1 MSKLVLLVQPS
12 AQQALLWQAAL
23 GSQGYTATMV
33 TVDSD
38 VVKTL
43 ESLQQQGQALPD
55 AMLIESSLTDAR
67 TNSLVAGVVCRWCRT
82 HSPDTKVFLTNTERD
97 TIRTLE
103 TRWAERQGAAG
114 LFPNL
119 TASNANE
126 LLQNLTDQLGSPLAT
141 EALTRKM
148 EAAIADLV
156 EEGATTDRGRR
167 EERTSELVRKMA
179 MIPTLVQME
188 DPKEALRQSGQYNT
202 LGNLSID
209 STLKDLE
216 LFDCQ
221 MDVETPGKAAL
232 QAFEEDPTLPGIV
245 LMENGQYVTL
255 LSRRRFSEHMNRRY
269 ALDLFSRRPVRVFF
283 EYVGSEALC
292 LYADV
297 PIVDASQLCL
307 KRSMEYMYDP
317 VVVQLPDA
325 GQYRVLDVQHLFYA
339 QSEIHKLTTAVLK
352 EQTQAHMIQTEK
364 MASLGQ
370 MVTEIAHDIKNPV
383 NFIHGNLDYL
393 GDYTNTLMR
402 LLKVYENR
410 LNLAD
415 GEFVRAARQEADVD
429 FVMQDLNKV
438 IGSIGI
444 GAEQLRKIVSG
455 LQTFAYRDSEKPV
468 PVNLRECLEN
478 SLTILNNRLLAAKI
492 DVTLRL
498 RELPAIEGYTGQVV
512 QVFTNLISNAIDALA
527 GIGVEDSQGDRLK
540 LWQPKLEIFAEP
552 KREKR
557 LDSLEEWVEVRIADN
572 GPGIPPELQEKIF
585 ESFFTT
591 KGVGK
596 GTGLGLA
603 ICYQIMTQR
612 HKGRLLVKSPRD
624 GFTYY
629 NGKSGG
635 TELAI
640 QFPLSFERGLK
651 PMSPT
656 GKDLKA
662 VR

>member
-12 AQQALLWQAAL
+12 LQQALLWQAAL
-23 GSQGYTATMV
+23 GSQGYTAN
-33 TVDSD
+33 TVDGD
-38 VVKTL
+38 VIKVL
-43 ESLQQQGQALPD
+43 EGLQQSNAALPV
-55 AMLIESSLTDAR
+55 ALLIESNLTDTR

-103 TRWAERQGAAG
+103 SRWAERQGAAG
-114 LFPNL
+114 LFPKLSVENAGELMQSL
-119 TASNANE
+119 TA
-126 LLQNLTDQLGSPLAT
+126 QLGSPLA
-141 EALTRKM
+141 ADRLTRAM
-148 EAAIADLV
+148 AAAAAEL
-156 EEGATTDRGRR
+156 TDTGSASDDGRRR
-167 EERTSELVRKMA
+167 EESASELVRKMA

-188 DPKEALRQSGQYNT
+188 DPKGSLLKTGQYNT

-209 STLKDLE
+209 STLGDLE

-221 MDVETPGKAAL
+221 MDIETPGKVAL
-232 QAFEEDPTLPGIV
+232 KAFEENPALPGIV

-292 LYADV
+292 LYADI

-307 KRSMEYMYDP
+307 KRSLEYMYDP
-317 VVVQLPDA
+317 VVVQLPAA
-325 GQYRVLDVQHLFYA
+325 GQYRILDVQHLFYA

-393 GDYTNTLMR
+393 TDYTNTLVQ
-402 LLKVYENR
+402 LLKTYENR
-410 LNLAD
+410 LNLTD
-415 GEFVRAARQEADVD
+415 SEFVRTARQQADVD
-429 FVMQDLNKV
+429 FVIQDLKKV
-438 IGSIGI
+438 IGSIGV
-444 GAEQLRKIVSG
+444 GSEQLRKIVSG

-468 PVNLRECLEN
+468 AVNLRECLEN
-478 SLTILNNRLLAAKI
+478 SLTILNNRLLSAKI

-498 RELPAIEGYTGQVV
+498 RELPAIEGFTGQVV

-527 GIGVEDSQGDRLK
+527 GIGVEGGGGDRLK

-557 LDSLEEWVEVRIADN
+557 LDFLEEWVEVRIADN
-572 GPGIPPELQEKIF
+572 GPGIPPEIQEKIF

-603 ICYQIMTQR
+603 ICHQIVTQR
-612 HKGRLLVKSPRD
+612 HKGRLLLKSPRE

-629 NGKSGG
+629 NGKPGG

-640 QFPLSFERGLK
+640 QFPLSLSRGLK
-651 PMSPT
+651 PMTPT
-656 GKDLKA
+656 GKELKA
-662 VR
+662 AR

>member
-23 GSQGYTATMV
+23 GSQGYTAN
-33 TVDSD
+33 TVEGD
-38 VVKTL
+38 VIKVL
-43 ESLQQQGQALPD
+43 ESLQQSDAALPV
-55 AMLIESSLTDAR
+55 ALLIESNLTDAQ
-67 TNSLVAGVVCRWCRT
+67 TNSLVASLVCRWCRT

-114 LFPNL
+114 LFPKLSVKNAGELMQNL
-119 TASNANE
+119 TA
-126 LLQNLTDQLGSPLAT
+126 QLGSPLAT
-141 EALTRKM
+141 DRLTRAM
-148 EAAIADLV
+148 AAAAAEL
-156 EEGATTDRGRR
+156 TDTSSASDGGHR

-188 DPKEALRQSGQYNT
+188 APKESLLKTGQYNT
-202 LGNLSID
+202 LGNLSLD
-209 STLKDLE
+209 STLQDLE

-221 MDVETPGKAAL
+221 MDVETPGKVAL
-232 QAFEEDPTLPGIV
+232 KAFEENPALPGIV

-307 KRSMEYMYDP
+307 KRSIEYMYDP
-317 VVVQLPDA
+317 VVVQLPQP

-393 GDYTNTLMR
+393 TDYTNTLIQ
-402 LLKVYENR
+402 LLKTYENR
-410 LNLAD
+410 LNLTD
-415 GEFVRAARQEADVD
+415 GEFVRTARQQADVD
-429 FVMQDLNKV
+429 FVIQDLKKV
-438 IGSIGI
+438 IGSIGV
-444 GAEQLRKIVSG
+444 GSEQLRKIVSG

-468 PVNLRECLEN
+468 AVNIRECLEN
-478 SLTILNNRLLAAKI
+478 SLTILNNRLLSSKI

-498 RELPAIEGYTGQVV
+498 RELPTIEGFTGQVV

-527 GIGVEDSQGDRLK
+527 GIGVEGGAGDRLK

-557 LDSLEEWVEVRIADN
+557 LDFLEEWVEIRIADN
-572 GPGIPPELQEKIF
+572 GPGIPPDIQEKIF

-603 ICYQIMTQR
+603 ICYQIVTQR
-612 HKGRLLVKSPRD
+612 HKGRLLLKSPRE

-629 NGKSGG
+629 NGKPGG
-635 TELAI
+635 TELSI
-640 QFPLSFERGLK
+640 QFPLSLSRGLK
-651 PMSPT
+651 PMTPT
-656 GKDLKA
+656 GKELKA

>member
-23 GSQGYTATMV
+23 GSQGYTAN
-33 TVDSD
+33 TVEGD
-38 VVKTL
+38 VIKVL
-43 ESLQQQGQALPD
+43 ESLQQSDAALPV
-55 AMLIESSLTDAR
+55 ALLIESNLTDAQ
-67 TNSLVAGVVCRWCRT
+67 TNSLVAGLVCRWCRT

-114 LFPNL
+114 LFPKLSVKNAGELMQNL
-119 TASNANE
+119 TA
-126 LLQNLTDQLGSPLAT
+126 QLGSPLAIDR
-141 EALTRKM
+141 LTRAM
-148 EAAIADLV
+148 AAAAA
-156 EEGATTDRGRR
+156 ESTDTSSASDGGHR

-188 DPKEALRQSGQYNT
+188 DPKESLLKTGQYNT
-202 LGNLSID
+202 LGNLSLD

-221 MDVETPGKAAL
+221 MDMETPGKVAL
-232 QAFEEDPTLPGIV
+232 KAFEENPALPGIV

-297 PIVDASQLCL
+297 PVVDASQLCL

-317 VVVQLPDA
+317 VVVQLPQA

-393 GDYTNTLMR
+393 TDYTNTLIQ
-402 LLKVYENR
+402 LLKTYENR
-410 LNLAD
+410 LNLTD
-415 GEFVRAARQEADVD
+415 GEFVRTARQQADVD
-429 FVMQDLNKV
+429 FVIQDLKKV
-438 IGSIGI
+438 IGSIGV
-444 GAEQLRKIVSG
+444 GSEQLRKIVSG

-468 PVNLRECLEN
+468 AVNIRECLEN
-478 SLTILNNRLLAAKI
+478 SLTILNNRLLSSKI

-498 RELPAIEGYTGQVV
+498 RELPTIEGFTGQVV

-527 GIGVEDSQGDRLK
+527 GIGVEGSAGDRLK

-557 LDSLEEWVEVRIADN
+557 LDSLEEWVEIRIADN
-572 GPGIPPELQEKIF
+572 GPGISPDIQEKIF
-585 ESFFTT
+585 DSFFTT

-603 ICYQIMTQR
+603 ICYQIVTQR
-612 HKGRLLVKSPRD
+612 HKGRLLLKSPRE

-629 NGKSGG
+629 NGKPGG

-640 QFPLSFERGLK
+640 QFPLSLSRGLK
-651 PMSPT
+651 PMTPT
-656 GKDLKA
+656 GKELKA